1 MIRAVAASVSD
12 ILRIAHETLDTTHLG
27 YAVVRD
33 VPSRRVAGLRNV
45 VMFGAMVH
53 ASFEELRD
61 ASPEGREWYK
71 SIRKKIADSVVT
83 RLFRELHDEF
93 RKRDA
98 AGVSSQA
105 RLKTFNYP
113 QDLDKLGKRPPRA
126 TELFM
131 GDEIGGTGWEVELAP
146 GRRGKYY
153 VVLPAEYGSVDGFL
167 SNTPIV
173 QTSRDPRPVDI
184 VDTCDR
190 YVSLLDDTLRGAELY
205 FRL

>member
-1 MIRAVAASVSD
+1 VAASITD
-12 ILRIAHETLDTTHLG
+12 ILRSAHEALDTAHLG
-27 YAVVRD
+27 YAMVRD
-33 VPSRRVAGLRNV
+33 VPSRRLPGLRNV
-45 VMFGAMVH
+45 VMFGAFVG
-53 ASFEELRD
+53 ASFEELRESGPHGND
-61 ASPEGREWYK
+61 WYK
-71 SIRKKIADSVVT
+71 SIRKKIVDSPVT
-83 RLFRELHDEF
+83 RLFRELQTEF

-113 QDLDKLGKRPPRA
+113 ADLEKLGKRPPRA

-153 VVLPAEYGSVDGFL
+153 VVLPAEYGTVDVFL

-173 QTSRDPRPVDI
+173 QTSRDPRPIDI
-184 VDTCDR
+184 VDTSDR
-190 YVSLLDDTLRGAELY
+190 YVSLLDDTLRGAELQ
-205 FRL
+205 FRLSSA